1 MVDRGPTVRAK
12 FKRSE
17 GQKKKKKR
25 KETVAGRKVHALERK
40 DQ

>member
-17 GQKKKKKR
+17 GQKKKK
-25 KETVAGRKVHALERK
+25 ETVAGRKVHALERK

>member
-17 GQKKKKKR
+17 VQEKKKK
-25 KETVAGRKVHALERK
+25 KETVAGRKVHMLERK
-40 DQ
+40 EQ